1 MLGRIFSVNKGTRVF
16 SRHFREEDLQRNL
29 NGKISLRTGAVP
41 SIFARKRSSPC
52 KRAPPTPRIPATTLA
67 KKKASEASEAVDSST
82 ECCEIVSAVLIKI
95 ECLSTHAYGD
105 LLFCYS
111 FTTLNRRRGGTVSS
125 KGLSSRHLKPNLV
138 PRGCDPF
145 GQQQG

>member
-29 NGKISLRTGAVP
+29 NGKISPRTGAVP

-67 KKKASEASEAVDSST
+67 KKKASEASEAVDPST
-82 ECCEIVSAVLIKI
+82 ECSEIICEDVTSTNMPDLAFPENADVKNITT
-95 ECLSTHAYGD
+95 ECECRTDFVERSD
-105 LLFCYS
+105 
-111 FTTLNRRRGGTVSS
+111 
-125 KGLSSRHLKPNLV
+125 
-138 PRGCDPF
+138 
-145 GQQQG
+145 